1 MTKLTSIIILYFFSN
16 FNVFAS
22 ETKGVITTIKP
33 IESLVNAVIGDT
45 GKTVSL
51 IPPEI
56 SPHEFRLKPSDV
68 RILQNSNIV
77 FYISSHLETGIVK
90 MFKNLPKNIKTI
102 NLMEET
108 GIDHLSIRDNE
119 AWELHDHDDHDKHD
133 AKDEKHDDHDKHDA
147 EDEKHDDH
155 DKHDAKD
162 EKHDDHDKHDAK
174 DDIHIW
180 LDPDNAIKIVR
191 KINKEL
197 SLFFPKNAMTY
208 NDNSSKF
215 INELESLKIELKK
228 ELLPIKD
235 KPYIVFHDAYQYFE
249 RAFELNAIGSIA
261 LENDVAS
268 SPKQISFIKD
278 KILKSQATCVFQEP
292 QFDSKLVKTVVEG
305 TKVRIG
311 TLDPIGVNILEKENF
326 YLQLLRNM
334 SKSLKKCLG

>member
-1 MTKLTSIIILYFFSN
+1 MTKLISIIILYFFSN

-133 AKDEKHDDHDKHDA
+133 AKDK
-147 EDEKHDDH
+147 
-155 DKHDAKD
+155 
-162 EKHDDHDKHDAK
+162 KHDDHDKHDAK

-197 SLFFPKNAMTY
+197 SLFFPKNAMIY
-208 NDNSSKF
+208 NDNSSKL
-215 INELESLKIELKK
+215 INEIESLKIELKK

-292 QFDSKLVKTVVEG
+292 QFDSKLVNTVVEG
-305 TKVRIG
+305 TKARIG
-311 TLDPIGVNILEKENF
+311 ILDPIGVNILEKENF

>member
-147 EDEKHDDH
+147 
-155 DKHDAKD
+155 KD
-162 EKHDDHDKHDAK
+162 EKNDDHDKHDAK

>member
-1 MTKLTSIIILYFFSN
+1 MTKLISIIILYFFSN

-133 AKDEKHDDHDKHDA
+133 AKDEKHD
-147 EDEKHDDH
+147 
-155 DKHDAKD
+155 AKD
-162 EKHDDHDKHDAK
+162 EKHDDHDKHDTK

-197 SLFFPKNAMTY
+197 SLFFPKNAMIY
-208 NDNSSKF
+208 NDNSSKL
-215 INELESLKIELKK
+215 INEIESLKIELKK

-292 QFDSKLVKTVVEG
+292 QFDSKLVNTVVEG
-305 TKVRIG
+305 TKARIG
-311 TLDPIGVNILEKENF
+311 ILDPIGANIVEKENF

>member
-56 SPHEFRLKPSDV
+56 SPHEFRLKPSNV

-147 EDEKHDDH
+147 
-155 DKHDAKD
+155 KD

-197 SLFFPKNAMTY
+197 SLFFPKNAMTF

-215 INELESLKIELKK
+215 INQHESLKIELKK

>member
-119 AWELHDHDDHDKHD
+119 AWELHD
-133 AKDEKHDDHDKHDA
+133 
-147 EDEKHDDH
+147 HDDH

-292 QFDSKLVKTVVEG
+292 QFDSKLVKTVVER
-305 TKVRIG
+305 TKAQIG
-311 TLDPIGVNILEKENF
+311 ILDPIGVNILEKENF

>member
-108 GIDHLSIRDNE
+108 RIDHLSIRDNE

-147 EDEKHDDH
+147 E
-155 DKHDAKD
+155 D

>member
-1 MTKLTSIIILYFFSN
+1 MTKLISIFIIYFFSN

-147 EDEKHDDH
+147 
-155 DKHDAKD
+155 KD
-162 EKHDDHDKHDAK
+162 EKHDDHDKHDTK

-197 SLFFPKNAMTY
+197 SLFFPKNAMIY
-208 NDNSSKF
+208 NDNSSKL
-215 INELESLKIELKK
+215 INEIESLKIELKK

-292 QFDSKLVKTVVEG
+292 QFDSKLVNTVVEG
-305 TKVRIG
+305 TKARIG
-311 TLDPIGVNILEKENF
+311 ILDPIGVNIVEKENF

-334 SKSLKKCLG
+334 TKSLKKCLG

>member
-1 MTKLTSIIILYFFSN
+1 MTKLISIIILYFFSN

-33 IESLVNAVIGDT
+33 IEYLVNAVIGDT

-133 AKDEKHDDHDKHDA
+133 ATDEKHY
-147 EDEKHDDH
+147 DH

-162 EKHDDHDKHDAK
+162 EKHDDHDKHDTK

-197 SLFFPKNAMTY
+197 SLFFPKNAMIY
-208 NDNSSKF
+208 NDNSSKL
-215 INELESLKIELKK
+215 INEIESLKIELKK

-305 TKVRIG
+305 TKARIG
-311 TLDPIGVNILEKENF
+311 ILDPIGVNIVEKENF

>member
-1 MTKLTSIIILYFFSN
+1 MTKLISIFIIYFFSN

-133 AKDEKHDDHDKHDA
+133 AKDEKHDDHDKHDTN
-147 EDEKHDDH
+147 
-155 DKHDAKD
+155 
-162 EKHDDHDKHDAK
+162 

-197 SLFFPKNAMTY
+197 SLFFPKNAMIY
-208 NDNSSKF
+208 NDNSSKL
-215 INELESLKIELKK
+215 INEIESLKIELKK

-292 QFDSKLVKTVVEG
+292 QFDSKLVNTVVEG
-305 TKVRIG
+305 TKARIG
-311 TLDPIGVNILEKENF
+311 ILDPIGVNIVEKENF

>member
-147 EDEKHDDH
+147 
-155 DKHDAKD
+155 
-162 EKHDDHDKHDAK
+162 K

-215 INELESLKIELKK
+215 INELESLKIKLKK

>member
-1 MTKLTSIIILYFFSN
+1 MTKLTFIIILYFFSN

-147 EDEKHDDH
+147 
-155 DKHDAKD
+155 KD

-228 ELLPIKD
+228 ELLPIKE

>member
-1 MTKLTSIIILYFFSN
+1 MTKLKSIIILYFFSN

-133 AKDEKHDDHDKHDA
+133 AKDEKHDDHDKHDT
-147 EDEKHDDH
+147 
-155 DKHDAKD
+155 
-162 EKHDDHDKHDAK
+162 K

-197 SLFFPKNAMTY
+197 SLFFPKNAMIY
-208 NDNSSKF
+208 NDNSSKL
-215 INELESLKIELKK
+215 INEIESLKIELKK

-292 QFDSKLVKTVVEG
+292 QFDSKLVNTVVEG
-305 TKVRIG
+305 TKARIG
-311 TLDPIGVNILEKENF
+311 ILDPIGVNIVEKENF

>member
-1 MTKLTSIIILYFFSN
+1 MTKLISIIILYFFSN

-133 AKDEKHDDHDKHDA
+133 AKDEKHDDHDKHDTN
-147 EDEKHDDH
+147 
-155 DKHDAKD
+155 
-162 EKHDDHDKHDAK
+162 

-197 SLFFPKNAMTY
+197 SLFFPKNAMIY
-208 NDNSSKF
+208 NDNSSKL
-215 INELESLKIELKK
+215 INEIESLKIELKK

-292 QFDSKLVKTVVEG
+292 QFDSKLVNTVVEG
-305 TKVRIG
+305 TKARIG
-311 TLDPIGVNILEKENF
+311 ILDPIGVNIVEKENF

>member
-1 MTKLTSIIILYFFSN
+1 MTKLISIIILYFFSN

-133 AKDEKHDDHDKHDA
+133 AKDEKHDDHDKHDTN
-147 EDEKHDDH
+147 
-155 DKHDAKD
+155 
-162 EKHDDHDKHDAK
+162 

-197 SLFFPKNAMTY
+197 SLFFPKNAMIY
-208 NDNSSKF
+208 NDNSSKL
-215 INELESLKIELKK
+215 INEIESLKIELKK

-292 QFDSKLVKTVVEG
+292 QFDSKLVNTVVEG
-305 TKVRIG
+305 TKARIG
-311 TLDPIGVNILEKENF
+311 ILDPIGVNILEKENF

>member
-1 MTKLTSIIILYFFSN
+1 MTKLISIIILYFFSN

-119 AWELHDHDDHDKHD
+119 AWELHD
-133 AKDEKHDDHDKHDA
+133 HDDHDKHDA

>member
-1 MTKLTSIIILYFFSN
+1 MTKLISIIILYFFSN

-133 AKDEKHDDHDKHDA
+133 AKDEKHD
-147 EDEKHDDH
+147 
-155 DKHDAKD
+155 AKD
-162 EKHDDHDKHDAK
+162 EKHDDHDKHDTK

-197 SLFFPKNAMTY
+197 SLFFPKNAMIY
-208 NDNSSKF
+208 NDNSSKL
-215 INELESLKIELKK
+215 INEIESLKIELKK

-292 QFDSKLVKTVVEG
+292 QFDSKLVNTVVEG
-305 TKVRIG
+305 TKARIG
-311 TLDPIGVNILEKENF
+311 ILDPIGVNILEKENF

>member
-1 MTKLTSIIILYFFSN
+1 MTKLISIIILYFFSN

-108 GIDHLSIRDNE
+108 GIDHLPIRDNE
-119 AWELHDHDDHDKHD
+119 AWELHD
-133 AKDEKHDDHDKHDA
+133 
-147 EDEKHDDH
+147 HDDH

-197 SLFFPKNAMTY
+197 SLFFPKNAMIY

-215 INELESLKIELKK
+215 INEIESLKIELKK
-228 ELLPIKD
+228 ELLLIKD

>member
-147 EDEKHDDH
+147 E
-155 DKHDAKD
+155 D

>member
-1 MTKLTSIIILYFFSN
+1 
-16 FNVFAS
+16 
-22 ETKGVITTIKP
+22 
-33 IESLVNAVIGDT
+33 
-45 GKTVSL
+45 L

-147 EDEKHDDH
+147 
-155 DKHDAKD
+155 KD

-174 DDIHIW
+174 EDIHIW

-197 SLFFPKNAMTY
+197 SLFFPNNAMTY

-278 KILKSQATCVFQEP
+278 KILKSKATCVFQEP

>member
-147 EDEKHDDH
+147 
-155 DKHDAKD
+155 
-162 EKHDDHDKHDAK
+162 K

-197 SLFFPKNAMTY
+197 SLFFPKNAMIY

-215 INELESLKIELKK
+215 INEIESLKIELKK

-235 KPYIVFHDAYQYFE
+235 KPFIVFHDAYQYFE

>member
-1 MTKLTSIIILYFFSN
+1 MTKLTSIIILYFFSY

-147 EDEKHDDH
+147 
-155 DKHDAKD
+155 
-162 EKHDDHDKHDAK
+162 K

-228 ELLPIKD
+228 ELLPIKE

>member
-133 AKDEKHDDHDKHDA
+133 AK
-147 EDEKHDDH
+147 DEKHDDH

>member
-1 MTKLTSIIILYFFSN
+1 MTKLISIIILYFFSN

-133 AKDEKHDDHDKHDA
+133 AKDEKHDDHDKHDT
-147 EDEKHDDH
+147 
-155 DKHDAKD
+155 
-162 EKHDDHDKHDAK
+162 K

-197 SLFFPKNAMTY
+197 SLFFPKNAMIY
-208 NDNSSKF
+208 NDNSSKL
-215 INELESLKIELKK
+215 INEIESLKIELKK

-292 QFDSKLVKTVVEG
+292 QFDSKLVNTVVEG
-305 TKVRIG
+305 TKARIG
-311 TLDPIGVNILEKENF
+311 ILDPIGVNIVEKENF

-334 SKSLKKCLG
+334 TKSLKKCLG

>member
-162 EKHDDHDKHDAK
+162 
-174 DDIHIW
+174 DIHIW

-228 ELLPIKD
+228 ELLPIKE

>member
-1 MTKLTSIIILYFFSN
+1 MTKLISIIILYFFSN

-147 EDEKHDDH
+147 
-155 DKHDAKD
+155 KD
-162 EKHDDHDKHDAK
+162 EKHDDHDKHDTK

-197 SLFFPKNAMTY
+197 SLFFPKNAMIY
-208 NDNSSKF
+208 NDNSSKL
-215 INELESLKIELKK
+215 INEIESLKIELKK

-292 QFDSKLVKTVVEG
+292 QFDSKLVNTVVEG
-305 TKVRIG
+305 TKARIG
-311 TLDPIGVNILEKENF
+311 ILDPIGVNILEKENF

>member
-77 FYISSHLETGIVK
+77 FYISSNLETGIVK
-90 MFKNLPKNIKTI
+90 MFKKKKKNIKTI

-119 AWELHDHDDHDKHD
+119 AWELHD
-133 AKDEKHDDHDKHDA
+133 
-147 EDEKHDDH
+147 HDDH

>member
-119 AWELHDHDDHDKHD
+119 AWELHDHDDHEKHD
-133 AKDEKHDDHDKHDA
+133 AK
-147 EDEKHDDH
+147 DEKHDDH

>member
-1 MTKLTSIIILYFFSN
+1 MTKLISIIILYFFSN

-133 AKDEKHDDHDKHDA
+133 AKDEKHDDHDKHDT
-147 EDEKHDDH
+147 
-155 DKHDAKD
+155 
-162 EKHDDHDKHDAK
+162 K

-197 SLFFPKNAMTY
+197 SLFFPKNAMIY
-208 NDNSSKF
+208 NDNSSKL
-215 INELESLKIELKK
+215 INEIESLKIELKK

-292 QFDSKLVKTVVEG
+292 QFDSKLVNTVVEG
-305 TKVRIG
+305 TKARIG
-311 TLDPIGVNILEKENF
+311 ILDPIGVNIVEKENF
-326 YLQLLRNM
+326 YLQILRNM

>member
-147 EDEKHDDH
+147 
-155 DKHDAKD
+155 KD
-162 EKHDDHDKHDAK
+162 EKHDDHDK
-174 DDIHIW
+174 
-180 LDPDNAIKIVR
+180 DNAIKIVR

>member
-1 MTKLTSIIILYFFSN
+1 MTKLTFIIILYFFSN

-33 IESLVNAVIGDT
+33 IESLVNAVIGNT

-119 AWELHDHDDHDKHD
+119 AWEPHDHD
-133 AKDEKHDDHDKHDA
+133 AK
-147 EDEKHDDH
+147 DEKHDDH

-215 INELESLKIELKK
+215 INEIESLKIELKK

>member
-1 MTKLTSIIILYFFSN
+1 MTKLISIIILYFFSN

-133 AKDEKHDDHDKHDA
+133 AKDEKHDDHDKHDT
-147 EDEKHDDH
+147 
-155 DKHDAKD
+155 
-162 EKHDDHDKHDAK
+162 K

-197 SLFFPKNAMTY
+197 SLFFPKNAMIY
-208 NDNSSKF
+208 NDNSSKL
-215 INELESLKIELKK
+215 INEIESLKIELKK

-292 QFDSKLVKTVVEG
+292 QFDSKLVNTVVEG
-305 TKVRIG
+305 TKARIG
-311 TLDPIGVNILEKENF
+311 ILDPIGVNIVEKENF

>member
-1 MTKLTSIIILYFFSN
+1 MTKLISIFIIYFFSN

-33 IESLVNAVIGDT
+33 IESLVNEVIGDT

-133 AKDEKHDDHDKHDA
+133 AKDEKHDDHDKHDT
-147 EDEKHDDH
+147 
-155 DKHDAKD
+155 
-162 EKHDDHDKHDAK
+162 K

-180 LDPDNAIKIVR
+180 LDPDSAIKIVR

-197 SLFFPKNAMTY
+197 SLFFPKNAMIY
-208 NDNSSKF
+208 NDNSSKL
-215 INELESLKIELKK
+215 INEIESLKIELKK

-292 QFDSKLVKTVVEG
+292 QFDSKLVNTVVEG
-305 TKVRIG
+305 TKARIG
-311 TLDPIGVNILEKENF
+311 ILDPIGVNILEKENF

>member
-119 AWELHDHDDHDKHD
+119 AWELHD
-133 AKDEKHDDHDKHDA
+133 
-147 EDEKHDDH
+147 HDDH

>member
-1 MTKLTSIIILYFFSN
+1 MTKLVSIIILYFFSN

-68 RILQNSNIV
+68 RILQNSNLV

-133 AKDEKHDDHDKHDA
+133 AKDEKHDDHDKHVT
-147 EDEKHDDH
+147 
-155 DKHDAKD
+155 
-162 EKHDDHDKHDAK
+162 K

-197 SLFFPKNAMTY
+197 SLFFPKNAMIY
-208 NDNSSKF
+208 NDNSSKL
-215 INELESLKIELKK
+215 INEIESLKIELKK

-292 QFDSKLVKTVVEG
+292 QFDSKLVNTVVEG
-305 TKVRIG
+305 TKARIG
-311 TLDPIGVNILEKENF
+311 ILDPIGVNIVEKENF

>member
-1 MTKLTSIIILYFFSN
+1 MTKLISIIILYFFSN

-133 AKDEKHDDHDKHDA
+133 AKDEKHDDHDKHDT
-147 EDEKHDDH
+147 
-155 DKHDAKD
+155 
-162 EKHDDHDKHDAK
+162 K

-197 SLFFPKNAMTY
+197 SLFFPKNAMIY
-208 NDNSSKF
+208 NDNSSKL
-215 INELESLKIELKK
+215 INEIESLKIELKK

-292 QFDSKLVKTVVEG
+292 QFDSKLVNTVVEG
-305 TKVRIG
+305 TKARIG
-311 TLDPIGVNILEKENF
+311 ILDPIGVNVVGKENF

>member
-1 MTKLTSIIILYFFSN
+1 MTKLISIIILYFFSN

-133 AKDEKHDDHDKHDA
+133 AKDEKHDDHDKHVT
-147 EDEKHDDH
+147 
-155 DKHDAKD
+155 
-162 EKHDDHDKHDAK
+162 K

-197 SLFFPKNAMTY
+197 SLFFPKNAMIY
-208 NDNSSKF
+208 NDNSSKL
-215 INELESLKIELKK
+215 INEIESLKIELKK

-292 QFDSKLVKTVVEG
+292 QFDSKLVNTVVEG
-305 TKVRIG
+305 TKARIG
-311 TLDPIGVNILEKENF
+311 ILDPIGVNIVEKENF

>member
-1 MTKLTSIIILYFFSN
+1 MTKLISIIILYFFSN

-133 AKDEKHDDHDKHDA
+133 AKDEKHDDHDKHDT
-147 EDEKHDDH
+147 
-155 DKHDAKD
+155 
-162 EKHDDHDKHDAK
+162 K

-197 SLFFPKNAMTY
+197 SLFFPKNAMIY
-208 NDNSSKF
+208 NDNSSKL
-215 INELESLKIELKK
+215 INEIESLKIELKK

-292 QFDSKLVKTVVEG
+292 QFDSKLVNTVVEG
-305 TKVRIG
+305 TKARIG
-311 TLDPIGVNILEKENF
+311 ILDPIGVNILEKENF